1 MTKAILAEQIQRLYA
16 RFLDKDNPSDVI
28 DLREI
33 IPLINQSIN
42 KVLKVQVADSFKAGM
57 VDIPKCNLI
66 EYNYP
71 VTADAGNDRSFVSLT
86 IIPLELPMNMGI
98 WSIAP
103 ITGAMN
109 PYIPIP
115 AQDVLVFQGANL
127 SYLEGKTGYYVQGKR
142 IYFTK
147 NITTTGN
154 GSVSTVKVN
163 LLVSDLG
170 VLLDSDTLPIS
181 PEVES
186 AIIDD
191 VLQTIS
197 NGRVSQAELA
207 SKQQQ

>member
-1 MTKAILAEQIQRLYA
+1 M
-16 RFLDKDNPSDVI
+16 
-28 DLREI
+28 
-33 IPLINQSIN
+33 
-42 KVLKVQVADSFKAGM
+42 
-57 VDIPKCNLI
+57 
-66 EYNYP
+66 
-71 VTADAGNDRSFVSLT
+71 
-86 IIPLELPMNMGI
+86 
-98 WSIAP
+98 
-103 ITGAMN
+103 
-109 PYIPIP
+109 
-115 AQDVLVFQGANL
+115 
-127 SYLEGKTGYYVQGKR
+127 QGKR

-207 SKQQQ
+207 SKQQ